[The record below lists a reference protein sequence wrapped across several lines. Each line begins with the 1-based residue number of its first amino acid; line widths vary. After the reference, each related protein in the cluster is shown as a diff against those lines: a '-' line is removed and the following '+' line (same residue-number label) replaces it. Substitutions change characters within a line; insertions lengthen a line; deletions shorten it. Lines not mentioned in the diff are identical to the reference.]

1 MTLDELRGLDPKDI
15 ANWPLAGQAIALA
28 ALSLLLIFLGYYFVL
43 SDQWDKLKAS
53 QAQEE
58 QLKQTY
64 LDKRR
69 QVVNKAALEEQ
80 LKEIKKSF
88 GTLIKQLPTKSQMD
102 SLLSEIN
109 QAGTGRGLQVD
120 LFKPGME
127 TKTGEMAELPIDL
140 RLTGTYEQLANFASD
155 VGQLSRIVT
164 LGNIVLNPIGDK
176 GDRLTMQAV
185 AKTYRALEPQEIAA
199 QKSGGAPGK

>member
-140 RLTGTYEQLANFASD
+140 KLTGTYEQLANFASD

-185 AKTYRALEPQEIAA
+185 AKTYRALEPQEINT
-199 QKSGGAPGK
+199 QKSGGAPAK

>member
-15 ANWPLAGQAIALA
+15 ANWPVAGQVIALA
-28 ALSLLLIFLGYYFVL
+28 ALSLLLIFLGYFFVL
-43 SDQWDKLKAS
+43 SDQLDKLKAS

-80 LKEIKKSF
+80 LQQIKKSF

-109 QAGTGRGLQVD
+109 QAGTGRGLQFD
-120 LFKPGME
+120 LFKPGQE
-127 TKTGEMAELPIDL
+127 NRTGEMAELPIDL

-155 VGQLSRIVT
+155 IGQLSRIVT
-164 LGNIVLNPIGDK
+164 LGNIVLSPLGDK
-176 GDRLTMQAV
+176 GDRLTMQAT
-185 AKTYRALEPQEIAA
+185 ARTYRALEPQEINA

>member
-69 QVVNKAALEEQ
+69 QVVNNAALEEQ

-140 RLTGTYEQLANFASD
+140 KLTGTYEQLANFASD

-185 AKTYRALEPQEIAA
+185 AKTYRALEPQEINA
-199 QKSGGAPGK
+199 QKSGGAPAK

>member
-140 RLTGTYEQLANFASD
+140 KLTGTYEQLANFASD

-185 AKTYRALEPQEIAA
+185 AKTYRALEPQEINA
-199 QKSGGAPGK
+199 QKSGGAPAK